1 MDFTTFDLII
11 MGLIL
16 FLSLKGM
23 VNGFTKELFNFIG
36 LVGGVAVASR
46 INTPVGEF
54 INTSIYPITNQPA
67 LELVGF
73 VAALLIVWIVFSFV
87 ASIFDRFTAYEP
99 NFFSRLLGYVMTAA
113 RYVAI
118 FALII
123 VGIQK
128 SQFLQEKMAQ
138 YYENSLLFP
147 ILSEIGTQLLNTE
160 ARATPQTQP
169 NNKEEPVSLNFKTDA
184 NASQE

>member
-11 MGLIL
+11 IGLIL

-36 LVGGVAVASR
+36 LVGGIAVASR
-46 INTPVGEF
+46 INMPVGEF
-54 INTSIYPITNQPA
+54 IHANIYPINNQPA

-73 VAALLIVWIVFSFV
+73 IVALLLIWIIFNF
-87 ASIFDRFTAYEP
+87 ASSLFGRFNAYEP
-99 NFFSRLLGYVMTAA
+99 GFFSRLLGYVMTAA

-138 YYENSLLFP
+138 YYENSVLFP
-147 ILSEIGTQLLNTE
+147 ILSEIGSQLLNTDARE
-160 ARATPQTQP
+160 ASSQKMK
-169 NNKEEPVSLNFKTDA
+169 KEEPVNLNFKLDD
-184 NASQE
+184 NISQK